1 MNLGKMRRR
10 MIVGEKPNY
19 LMTSETNP
27 EVLAICYARG
37 WCASPD
43 YMTYEEA
50 ASVTDIGTVF
60 RNNTQITHFE
70 ELNFFGVSY
79 MKNYAF
85 SDCNN
90 LLRIVLPAKLKDIS
104 YACFINT
111 KSSFEISIPEGVTN
125 IWGASFMQ
133 TGIVSITIPSS
144 VKRIREQVFYNC
156 SKCKSVTLL
165 PTVPPTLDNVNS
177 FGNNNCIIYVPAE
190 SVDVYKSASVW
201 STYASR
207 IQAIP
212 T

>member
-1 MNLGKMRRR
+1 MNLGMMRRR
-10 MIVGEKPNY
+10 PVEKIENY
-19 LMTSETNP
+19 LMTTETNP
-27 EVLAICYARG
+27 QVLSVCYAQG

-50 ASVTDIGTVF
+50 ANVTDIGTVF
-60 RNNTQITHFE
+60 RDNTQITHFE

-79 MKNYAF
+79 MEDYAF
-85 SDCNN
+85 SGCNN

-104 YACFINT
+104 YSCFRDT

-125 IWGASFMQ
+125 ILGASFMQ

-144 VKRIREQVFYNC
+144 VKMIKERVFFGC

-165 PTVPPTLDNVNS
+165 PTVPPTLGNNS
-177 FGNNNCIIYVPAE
+177 FVYNNCIIYVPAE

-201 STYASR
+201 SVYANR